1 MMRVRRRDR
10 RALRR
15 IGTELRRED
24 LLLAAML
31 SENSDMP
38 ALEQHPEH
46 GRARRRQ
53 AQKADR
59 PGTPYVPFV
68 MF

>member
-1 MMRVRRRDR
+1 MMRVSRKDR

-15 IGTELRRED
+15 IGAGLRRED
-24 LLLAAML
+24 PLIAAML
-31 SENSDMP
+31 SENSDVP
-38 ALEQHPEH
+38 APEQHPEN

-59 PGTPYVPFV
+59 RGSPYVPFV

>member
-1 MMRVRRRDR
+1 MMRMGWTGR

-15 IGTELRRED
+15 IGADLRRED
-24 LLLAAML
+24 PLLAAML
-31 SENSDMP
+31 TEDNEVP
-38 ALEQHPEH
+38 TWGQHPEN

-53 AQKADR
+53 AENAAR
-59 PGTPYVPFV
+59 RRAPHVPFT

>member
-1 MMRVRRRDR
+1 MGARRTDR

-24 LLLAAML
+24 PLLAATL
-31 SENSDMP
+31 SENSDVP
-38 ALEQHPEH
+38 ALEQHPEN

-53 AQKADR
+53 ARKADR
-59 PGTPYVPFV
+59 RGTPYVPFV

>member
-1 MMRVRRRDR
+1 MRVKRKDR

-15 IGTELRRED
+15 IGTGLRRED
-24 LLLAAML
+24 PLLAAML

-38 ALEQHPEH
+38 ALEQHPEN

-59 PGTPYVPFV
+59 RGTPYVPFV
-68 MF
+68 IF

>member
-1 MMRVRRRDR
+1 MMGVRRTGR
-10 RALRR
+10 RALHR

-24 LLLAAML
+24 PLLAAML
-31 SENSDMP
+31 SENSDAP
-38 ALEQHPEH
+38 APEQHPEN

-53 AQKADR
+53 ARKADR
-59 PGTPYVPFV
+59 RGTPYVPFV

>member
-1 MMRVRRRDR
+1 MRVRRTGR

-15 IGTELRRED
+15 IGTELRHED
-24 LLLAAML
+24 PLLAAML
-31 SENSDMP
+31 SERSDVP
-38 ALEQHPEH
+38 ALEQHPEN

-53 AQKADR
+53 ARKVDR
-59 PGTPYVPFV
+59 RGTPYVPFV

>member
-1 MMRVRRRDR
+1 MMRVRLTGR

-24 LLLAAML
+24 PLLAAML
-31 SENSDMP
+31 SENSDVP
-38 ALEQHPEH
+38 APEQHPEN

-53 AQKADR
+53 ARKA
-59 PGTPYVPFV
+59 GQHGSPYVPFV